1 MFDRLAALP
10 ADVWNWD
17 DRRAG
22 PSLAE
27 GQAMV
32 SGAVCGGLDQW
43 TTLKDGPPERAEAE
57 AREAV
62 AQTGG
67 RGLIVGAGCVVHPNT
82 SDAALIGLVR
92 ALGGRPRLGLI
103 RPQ

>member
-22 PSLAE
+22 PTLAA
-27 GQAMV
+27 GQARV
-32 SGAVCGGLDQW
+32 GGAVCGGLDQW
-43 TTLKDGPPERAEAE
+43 QTLKDGPPERAEAE
-57 AREAV
+57 AREAI
-62 AQTGG
+62 AATGG
-67 RGLIVGAGCVVHPNT
+67 RGFILGAGCVLLPST
-82 SDAALIGLVR
+82 SDATLVGLVK